1 MQGVYTVSDNRAIG
15 VFDSGLGGLTV
26 VRELCRVL
34 PNEDIV
40 YFGDTGRVPYGTR
53 SRETIRKYTLQD
65 ENFLISKNVK
75 LVIAACGTVSSV
87 ASDTAELIPVPF
99 FEVVSHA
106 SKAAV
111 GKTKNGKIGVIGT
124 TATVKS
130 GQHEKIIKNIMPEA
144 EVTAVSCPLFVPLV
158 EEGWYDKDD
167 VVVLETVKRYLKP
180 IIENECDTLILGCT
194 HYPVLEQAINK
205 VLGESVTLINAGTP
219 TSHYVKNFL
228 EENKMLNDN
237 SSLGKHDF
245 FVSDKVDSF
254 KIQASILLG
263 EEIDDKNVS
272 QVDLSKL

>member
-1 MQGVYTVSDNRAIG
+1 MQGVYAVSDNRAIG

-106 SKAAV
+106 AV
-111 GKTKNGKIGVIGT
+111 SAIEKTKNKKIGVIGT
-124 TATVKS
+124 SATVKS
-130 GQHEKIIKNIMPEA
+130 GQHEKFIKNLMPDA
-144 EVTAVSCPLFVPLV
+144 VVTAISCPLFVPLV

-205 VLGESVTLINAGTP
+205 VLGGRVTLINAGTP
-219 TSHYVKNFL
+219 TSLYVKNFL
-228 EENKMLNDN
+228 EEKGMLNES
-237 SSLGKHDF
+237 SSLGKHEF

-254 KIQASILLG
+254 KTQASILLG

>member
-34 PNEDIV
+34 PNEDII

-53 SRETIRKYTLQD
+53 SRETIWKYTLQD

-106 SKAAV
+106 SKSAV
-111 GKTKNGKIGVIGT
+111 ENTKNGKIGVIGT
-124 TATVKS
+124 SATVKS
-130 GQHEKIIKNIMPEA
+130 GQHEKNIKSLMPNA
-144 EVTAVSCPLFVPLV
+144 MVTAVSCPLFVPLV
-158 EEGWYDKDD
+158 EEGWYSKDD

-194 HYPVLEQAINK
+194 HYPVLEQAINA
-205 VLGESVTLINAGTP
+205 VLGGKVTLINAGTP

-228 EENKMLNDN
+228 EQKEMLSENT
-237 SSLGKHDF
+237 SHGKHEF

-254 KIQASILLG
+254 KTQASILLG